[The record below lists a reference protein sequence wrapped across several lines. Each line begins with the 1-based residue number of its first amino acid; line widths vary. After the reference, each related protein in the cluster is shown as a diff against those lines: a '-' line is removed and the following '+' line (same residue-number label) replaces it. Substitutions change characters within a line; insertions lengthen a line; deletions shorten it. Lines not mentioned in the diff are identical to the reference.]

1 MMNMQTKEL
10 ISLIDNI
17 ISLRIKTKSI
27 AFKEMEDGEPE
38 IVYNTFSSFSNTSGG
53 IIIFGVD
60 EKNNYEICGIDNPD
74 MFQKK

>member
-38 IVYNTFSSFSNTSGG
+38 IVYNTFSSFSNT
-53 IIIFGVD
+53 
-60 EKNNYEICGIDNPD
+60 
-74 MFQKK
+74 